1 MFPVEVTLPGVD
13 ESIINVVLFGKL
25 NKYIKQARWHLSKIK
40 GIDFRRLS
48 PIFIKQKCDKI
59 LIFIATISASAIP
72 TSIGSIRKL

>member
-1 MFPVEVTLPGVD
+1 MAL
-13 ESIINVVLFGKL
+13 
-25 NKYIKQARWHLSKIK
+25 KIK